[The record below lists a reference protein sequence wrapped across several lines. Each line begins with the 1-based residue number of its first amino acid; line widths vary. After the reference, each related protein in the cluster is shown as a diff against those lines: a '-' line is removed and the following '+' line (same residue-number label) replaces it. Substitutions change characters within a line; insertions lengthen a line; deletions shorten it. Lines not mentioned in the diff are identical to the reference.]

1 MCRHKKWHIMG
12 DESFDVTTILGHIW
26 AIRNFNHLAC
36 KWFKKTELKATYQG
50 LVFPVGEVSSWQCP
64 NYLKVVKPPLMV
76 KPQSG
81 RPKNKDRVR
90 SQGEEPVPVK
100 CGRCGNPGHTR
111 KSCRETLPK
120 KKAKVYAKASSQ
132 QPQEQVYSQQAQ
144 PQFYSLQAPLRDYSQ
159 RNEASAHEEQFVSQQ
174 AQRAVYSQQ
183 SMASS
188 QEAHP
193 YSQQFGREFS
203 EAVNLGDP

>member
-1 MCRHKKWHIMG
+1 M
-12 DESFDVTTILGHIW
+12 
-26 AIRNFNHLAC
+26 
-36 KWFKKTELKATYQG
+36 
-50 LVFPVGEVSSWQCP
+50 
-64 NYLKVVKPPLMV
+64 
-76 KPQSG
+76 
-81 RPKNKDRVR
+81 
-90 SQGEEPVPVK
+90 
-100 CGRCGNPGHTR
+100 
-111 KSCRETLPK
+111 
-120 KKAKVYAKASSQ
+120 
-132 QPQEQVYSQQAQ
+132 YSQQAQ